1 MNDTMEKE
9 SNDSM
14 ASMMNPSFY
23 GEINKTMESE
33 PIKKEC
39 AIKGLISGRINL
51 LDEEIEEAHKE
62 FSVAFHNERY
72 SQKTYEADEKCK
84 MLKAQK
90 DVLVMVQRDIED
102 MLTPNENSVMPMSA

>member
-1 MNDTMEKE
+1 MNNTMEKTT
-9 SNDSM
+9 NDSM
-14 ASMMNPSFY
+14 SGMMNSSFF
-23 GEINKTMESE
+23 GEFDKNADE

-39 AIKGLISGRINL
+39 AIKGLICGRINL

-90 DVLVMVQRDIED
+90 DVLVLVQRDIED
-102 MLTPNENSVMPMSA
+102 MLTPNDNSVMPMSA

>member
-1 MNDTMEKE
+1 MNNTMEKTD
-9 SNDSM
+9 DSM
-14 ASMMNPSFY
+14 QNSMMNPSFY
-23 GEINKTMESE
+23 GEFNKSMESE

-39 AIKGLISGRINL
+39 AIKGLISGRINM

-90 DVLVMVQRDIED
+90 DVLVLVQRDIED
-102 MLTPNENSVMPMSA
+102 MLTLNENSVMSMPA

>member
-1 MNDTMEKE
+1 MNETMEKT
-9 SNDSM
+9 NDSM
-14 ASMMNPSFY
+14 SDMMNPSFY
-23 GEINKTMESE
+23 GEFNKSMESE

-72 SQKTYEADEKCK
+72 SQKTYEADERCK

-90 DVLVMVQRDIED
+90 DVLIMVQRDIED
-102 MLTPNENSVMPMSA
+102 MLTPNEEPVMPMSA